1 MAITINGNGTIT
13 GYTPVPDGSITE
25 AKLANSA
32 VTDSKIGGM
41 AASKLTG
48 ALPAIS
54 GAALT
59 GIAAGITDFDEW
71 YCNSQITGNQQPITN
86 WNRASSASTHHAVK
100 GGTMSHS
107 SGKWTFPST
116 GKWLIFFQGWVFN
129 QNRAERNVHFEIE
142 TTSDNSNYSQP
153 AAGSIGHVNFSG
165 DGNGATHQ
173 SAACQTIFD
182 VQDVTTHFVRFR
194 ASMTNQSST
203 VMAGRNYTRFIVVKL
218 SDT

>member
-1 MAITINGNGTIT
+1 
-13 GYTPVPDGSITE
+13 
-25 AKLANSA
+25 
-32 VTDSKIGGM
+32 
-41 AASKLTG
+41 
-48 ALPAIS
+48 
-54 GAALT
+54 
-59 GIAAGITDFDEW
+59 
-71 YCNSQITGNQQPITN
+71 
-86 WNRASSASTHHAVK
+86 
-100 GGTMSHS
+100 MSHS

-153 AAGSIGHVNFSG
+153 AAGSIGHQNFSG
-165 DGNGATHQ
+165 IDNGATHQ

-194 ASMTNQSST
+194 ANMTNQSST